1 MKTSDLGEWWQKSQ
15 AQSSGVSIVSL
26 SNFKPQQF
34 ASTVRFILKTF
45 SKRSDCCFGSWKL
58 LCLFILHCSNQL
70 LVIHDFWSTFVL
82 KWTLLV
88 MWRSLRSRWDYLRYP
103 FPELSVCLFALQAA
117 QIPPDQKRSPAG
129 IRLKQRI
136 YPYLLRSR
144 KAADQFPA
152 CLQVHILNYFTS
164 VVAFGYHSFGPQ
176 LIHAQLGPVMPS
188 RFY

>member
-1 MKTSDLGEWWQKSQ
+1 
-15 AQSSGVSIVSL
+15 
-26 SNFKPQQF
+26 
-34 ASTVRFILKTF
+34 
-45 SKRSDCCFGSWKL
+45 
-58 LCLFILHCSNQL
+58 
-70 LVIHDFWSTFVL
+70 
-82 KWTLLV
+82 

-144 KAADQFPA
+144 RAADQFPA

-164 VVAFGYHSFGPQ
+164 VMAFGYHSFGTQ
-176 LIHAQLGPVMPS
+176 LIHAQLGPFMPS
-188 RFY
+188 EFYKLFGTYTNKVFFVPIQKPLGLIWTKTGYELSEFEYKWTGYKMIR